1 MGDDK
6 IAWYENTDGDGTF
19 GAQQVISTAAL
30 STRSVYATDL
40 DGDGDMDVLSA
51 SYADNK
57 IAWYE
62 NTDGDGTFGAQQVI
76 STAALGAIT
85 VYATDIDGDGDM
97 DVLSANFT
105 DDKIAWYKNDLLQP
119 QCDGDIQFNE
129 VGGDASSWNWSS
141 SVAATFDDSSIQN
154 PIVSELVD
162 GEVITVDII
171 DAEGCTNS
179 ASAKIALLDTPL
191 NSFTLTNRTICAGE
205 TATITQS
212 GSEVGVTYQLRL
224 NSDNTPVGAA
234 VAGDGNSIDFN
245 VSPTSTTEYNVLATN
260 TTTGCEAELIN
271 KATVTVNPLPIVTFG
286 GYEYSLPI
294 TIPAANVDGPDDLTD
309 FPLLVSVDLDES
321 HVNNANGYDII
332 FTDVNGAA
340 LDYERESYNAATGEL
355 LAWVRIPNLS
365 TNTDT
370 EIQVLYGNPAIS
382 TDQTNPTDVWNSD
395 YSGVW
400 HFENNVNDASLN
412 GLNGTNNGTTDIA
425 GQIGRARNYVGSS
438 SQYIAL
444 PDNNPVGS
452 NIDQFVFSAWIQIQ
466 DLSTL
471 NIYMGIGNNGS
482 IFTSNF
488 IITGVRQEKPVLFV
502 NSIFNFLNANN
513 PILQAIGITL

>member
-1 MGDDK
+1 ML
-6 IAWYENTDGDGTF
+6 T
-19 GAQQVISTAAL
+19 AQRWI
-30 STRSVYATDL
+30 TR
-40 DGDGDMDVLSA
+40 
-51 SYADNK
+51 
-57 IAWYE
+57 
-62 NTDGDGTFGAQQVI
+62 
-76 STAALGAIT
+76 
-85 VYATDIDGDGDM
+85 
-97 DVLSANFT
+97 
-105 DDKIAWYKNDLLQP
+105 
-119 QCDGDIQFNE
+119 
-129 VGGDASSWNWSS
+129 
-141 SVAATFDDSSIQN
+141 
-154 PIVSELVD
+154 
-162 GEVITVDII
+162 
-171 DAEGCTNS
+171 
-179 ASAKIALLDTPL
+179 
-191 NSFTLTNRTICAGE
+191 
-205 TATITQS
+205 
-212 GSEVGVTYQLRL
+212 
-224 NSDNTPVGAA
+224 
-234 VAGDGNSIDFN
+234 
-245 VSPTSTTEYNVLATN
+245 
-260 TTTGCEAELIN
+260 
-271 KATVTVNPLPIVTFG
+271 
-286 GYEYSLPI
+286 
-294 TIPAANVDGPDDLTD
+294 
-309 FPLLVSVDLDES
+309 
-321 HVNNANGYDII
+321 
-332 FTDVNGAA
+332 
-340 LDYERESYNAATGEL
+340 RESYNVATGEL

-466 DLSTL
+466 DLSQL

-513 PILQAIGITL
+513 PISTSDWHYIVSIIDFSSPTDNLLVFVDGIFNGSTTSTFLPEFYSGVPFEKMSFGSNHLGTAFFYTGKGDEFRARRSGLTPGWIKTEYDNQLNPSTFLNIGAEQVNATLPELCVSDADVILTGGTPAGGVYSGTGVSLFGSDYIFDPSVSGTGTFTLTYTYTDANSCTNSADNDITVVPVPAAPIVTDVSRLCR